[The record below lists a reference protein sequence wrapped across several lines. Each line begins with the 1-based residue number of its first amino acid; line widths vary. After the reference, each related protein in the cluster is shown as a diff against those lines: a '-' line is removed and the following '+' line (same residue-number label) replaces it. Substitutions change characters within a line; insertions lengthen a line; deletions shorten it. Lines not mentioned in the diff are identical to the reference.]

1 VERRARRP
9 RERYAGVT
17 TQAIAFC
24 CVFARYRLHDERLNG
39 DPLQIGG
46 IVDAIDGRV
55 IGCLLR
61 NARAT
66 LAEIGAEVGLS
77 APAVKRRIDRLVA
90 SGAIRGFTAQID
102 PDVLGWSTEAYVEL
116 YCKGTVAPQDLR
128 RSLETVP
135 EVVGA
140 VTVSG
145 EADALVH
152 ILASDVKQLERALER
167 IRDEPNVDH
176 TRSVIVLSRLID
188 RPRA

>member
-1 VERRARRP
+1 MAISCV
-9 RERYAGVT
+9 GVG
-17 TQAIAFC
+17 
-24 CVFARYRLHDERLNG
+24 VDRVDEK
-39 DPLQIGG
+39 
-46 IVDAIDGRV
+46 V

-66 LAEIGAEVGLS
+66 LAEIGSEVGLS

-90 SGAIRGFTAQID
+90 GGAIQGFTALID
-102 PDVLGWSTEAYVEL
+102 PDVLGWQTEAYVEL
-116 YCKGTVAPQDLR
+116 YCKGTVSPEDLR
-128 RSLETVP
+128 RSLERVP

-152 ILASDVKQLERALER
+152 MLASDVKQLERALER

-188 RPRA
+188 RPRT